1 MLCRGD
7 ILIFYW
13 IFSYFVGNLLT
24 AWWIGKW
31 KKTDLRHMRS
41 GNLGARNA
49 GAVLGRTAFILTFLG
64 DALKGILVLYI
75 GHYLNFSI
83 LVISIGAFFVII
95 GHLYPVWLK
104 GKGGKGIATFIGVS
118 LALNPFLF
126 GVLAIIFL
134 FFLGLSRSATLSMI
148 FAFSAYGVLSLAIP
162 EYRELAPLSL
172 AIAII
177 LFRHRFDIVDSWN
190 ERWWSKSKETNT

>member
-1 MLCRGD
+1 
-7 ILIFYW
+7 
-13 IFSYFVGNLLT
+13 
-24 AWWIGKW
+24 
-31 KKTDLRHMRS
+31 MRS

-49 GAVLGRTAFILTFLG
+49 GAVLGKTAFILTFLG
-64 DALKGILVLYI
+64 DALKGVLVLYI
-75 GHYLNFSI
+75 GHYLDFSI
-83 LVISIGAFFVII
+83 LVISIAAFFVII

-126 GVLAIIFL
+126 GMLAIIFL
-134 FFLGLSRSATLSMI
+134 FFLGLFRSATLSMI
-148 FAFSAYGVLSLAIP
+148 FAFSAYGVLCLVIP

-190 ERWWSKSKETNT
+190 ERWWSKSKETNN